1 MVILIKS
8 NFNGMFYVK
17 MVQEK
22 VRQGNWKETLEQ
34 LIQRVLLYKA
44 EQRDGADPGQG
55 WVTAK

>member
-1 MVILIKS
+1 
-8 NFNGMFYVK
+8 MFYVK

-44 EQRDGADPGQG
+44 EQRDGADLGQG
-55 WVTAK
+55 

>member
-1 MVILIKS
+1 
-8 NFNGMFYVK
+8 MFYVK

-44 EQRDGADPGQG
+44 EQRDGADLGQG